1 MRRKFSRH
9 AMKLIKLIALHTRY
23 EKPCDKRFRC
33 TNRLY
38 FDIFEMTI
46 SLERCGCYLHSYQKP
61 E

>member
-1 MRRKFSRH
+1 
-9 AMKLIKLIALHTRY
+9 MKLIKLIALHTRY